1 MNKMDIVVNVCN
13 PSYRGCVIRR
23 TTVQVLPWQK
33 PLSPYLKI
41 TKAKRTGGIAQVVEP
56 MGKALSSNSSTT
68 KNPTNKKPKG
78 WRYS

>member
-41 TKAKRTGGIAQVVEP
+41 TKAKRTGGVAQVVECLSSKH
-56 MGKALSSNSSTT
+56 KALTSKPLYN
-68 KNPTNKKPKG
+68 NNKKNG
-78 WRYS
+78 INV